1 MSLEYRTSKFVSI
14 RLSVQLRPDNA
25 LVLMA
30 SRQSDRVR
38 RDRRRRTIIGRQLQ
52 HHYGVMPEVSPQEF
66 GCLPFCVSVLQVR
79 QDA

>member
-1 MSLEYRTSKFVSI
+1 MSKFVSI

-30 SRQSDRVR
+30 SRQSDLVR

-52 HHYGVMPEVSPQEF
+52 HHYGVMPEVSPQESV
-66 GCLPFCVSVLQVR
+66 GLLSCVSVSRVR